1 MATSGGTTTVCW
13 RTWGWVCPGAASAG
27 PGRSVWASVIVGPF
41 YEPAPTARTPD
52 RRGSAGGPGERPP
65 AEDVEVGVE
74 DALLRGPAPVLHTM
88 R

>member
-27 PGRSVWASVIVGPF
+27 PGRSVWASVIVGHILR
-41 YEPAPTARTPD
+41 ARTD
-52 RRGSAGGPGERPP
+52 RGRHEQAQAQPGGQVSGRPP
-65 AEDVEVGVE
+65 MTCRWAWKTLCC
-74 DALLRGPAPVLHTM
+74 AAAPVFATM